1 MLSLERDEKDLKEL
15 KIITKPNKTEYY
27 EEDLFDKT
35 GMIIHA
41 VYTDNT
47 FEEIT
52 NYSVNKT
59 ILSLNDTNIEIS
71 YENKSVTL
79 PITVKENTIKSIEI
93 KQLPNKTNYVEG
105 EVFDPSGMKVVVV
118 KVNGMEKEITDY
130 TYNKD
135 KLTMDDTKITISYQ
149 NFTSDITIT
158 VEENIVVKLEMTTKP
173 NKLNYIEGET
183 FNPDGLT
190 LIATYKDGSTK
201 KITDYTYNKNKLTL
215 SDETI
220 EIEYLG
226 FSESVSITVNESPI
240 KEITIKTKP
249 TKLTYVEGEV
259 FDPSGMKVVAVKVN
273 GMEKEITDYTYNKDK
288 LTMDDTKIT
297 ISYQNFTSDITITVE
312 ENIVVKLEMTTKPNK
327 LNYIE
332 GETFNPDGLTLIATY
347 KDGSTKKITDYTYN
361 KNKLTLSD
369 ETIEIEY
376 LGFSESVSI
385 TVNESPIKEITI
397 KTKPTKLTYVEGEVF
412 DPSGMKVV
420 AVKVNGMEKEIT
432 DYTYNK
438 NKLTTSDTEIEI
450 TYAEYKV
457 SLSITVTKVQDDNKN
472 NTENVKPE
480 VIKPEVIKPAINIPN
495 NTTDEAEE
503 YTFVSGENQTIDK
516 NNRNKLRLEIN
527 ANSKLLSRI
536 LINGKQLSEKD
547 YTIDKDKLI
556 IEINDEYLS
565 TLDNDENIVEI
576 ALTNGQVIKTK
587 LYINEEDNEKPIID
601 NTDKNEEIQ
610 TNKEPFNKNWL
621 YSLLIIP
628 VVYFIIAFVKRKK
641 DN

>member
-1 MLSLERDEKDLKEL
+1 
-15 KIITKPNKTEYY
+15 
-27 EEDLFDKT
+27 
-35 GMIIHA
+35 
-41 VYTDNT
+41 
-47 FEEIT
+47 
-52 NYSVNKT
+52 
-59 ILSLNDTNIEIS
+59 
-71 YENKSVTL
+71 
-79 PITVKENTIKSIEI
+79 
-93 KQLPNKTNYVEG
+93 
-105 EVFDPSGMKVVVV
+105 
-118 KVNGMEKEITDY
+118 
-130 TYNKD
+130 
-135 KLTMDDTKITISYQ
+135 
-149 NFTSDITIT
+149 
-158 VEENIVVKLEMTTKP
+158 
-173 NKLNYIEGET
+173 
-183 FNPDGLT
+183 
-190 LIATYKDGSTK
+190 
-201 KITDYTYNKNKLTL
+201 
-215 SDETI
+215 
-220 EIEYLG
+220 
-226 FSESVSITVNESPI
+226 
-240 KEITIKTKP
+240 
-249 TKLTYVEGEV
+249 
-259 FDPSGMKVVAVKVN
+259 
-273 GMEKEITDYTYNKDK
+273 MEKEITDYTYNKDK